1 MGGWLGRSSGADQ
14 GFGDQ
19 QQQSQTEGESERQVA
34 SRSRLVFYYSSCL
47 GPDGEFVDPNFPKPV
62 VTVDLMAPAQILALS
77 VRECAPLTDSPDVWA
92 G

>member
-47 GPDGEFVDPNFPKPV
+47 GPDREFVDPDFPCPV
-62 VTVDLMAPAQILALS
+62 VTVDLMASAQILALS
-77 VRECAPLTDSPDVWA
+77 VRECAHLTDCPDVWA

>member
-34 SRSRLVFYYSSCL
+34 SRSRLVIYYSSCF
-47 GPDGEFVDPNFPKPV
+47 GSDRISFDPDSPSPV
-62 VTVDLMAPAQILALS
+62 VTVDLMASAQILALS